1 MAADRVEK
9 LLKKQAFQYEIR
21 DCERDFESTED
32 SMAMLHIP
40 AERIAKTLAF
50 AAPIGANI
58 IILSGDA
65 RIDNAKYEKCFKVK
79 RIVLDEEDLLD
90 YTGCRPGSVS
100 PIALPNKRA
109 KVYMDISLQRYM
121 DEYVY
126 TSGGTGNSAIGI
138 CSRDLYR
145 VTACKGWVDIG
156 TGWKKEMADE
166 EE

>member
-40 AERIAKTLAF
+40 AKRIAKTLAF

-126 TSGGTGNSAIGI
+126 TSGGTGNSAIDI
-138 CSRDLYR
+138 CSRDLYQ

>member
-1 MAADRVEK
+1 M
-9 LLKKQAFQYEIR
+9 Q
-21 DCERDFESTED
+21 ST
-32 SMAMLHIP
+32 
-40 AERIAKTLAF
+40 R
-50 AAPIGANI
+50 
-58 IILSGDA
+58 
-65 RIDNAKYEKCFKVK
+65 NASVK

-138 CSRDLYR
+138 CSRDLYQ